1 MRNLKPK
8 TPPAPWKLWVA
19 TVLSFFAFIFGGAAV
34 NASTIELK
42 LFFSMIWAA
51 GFYAFVWILSNRF
64 GSMRITKYILIF
76 VALMMLI
83 AILESAVS
91 LLDRSA

>member
-1 MRNLKPK
+1 
-8 TPPAPWKLWVA
+8 
-19 TVLSFFAFIFGGAAV
+19 
-34 NASTIELK
+34 
-42 LFFSMIWAA
+42 
-51 GFYAFVWILSNRF
+51 
-64 GSMRITKYILIF
+64 MRITKYILIF